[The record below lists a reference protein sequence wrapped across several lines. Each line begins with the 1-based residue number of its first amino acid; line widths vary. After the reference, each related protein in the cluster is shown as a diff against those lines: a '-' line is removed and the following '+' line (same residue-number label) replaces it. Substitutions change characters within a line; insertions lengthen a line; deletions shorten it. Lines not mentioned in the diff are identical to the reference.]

1 MAALL
6 VTPLRISLQKGQL
19 VDLGNRP
26 AYCPVARCSRVMV
39 TLVNRKRL
47 PSIGDL
53 TSSHASSGAKKGQK
67 NQTGPKIGSHRPIDN
82 FLPFLNPP
90 SRGQADSSQQFEVTF

>member
-19 VDLGNRP
+19 VDLGNSS
-26 AYCPVARCSRVMV
+26 AHYPVSRCSRVMV

-53 TSSHASSGAKKGQK
+53 TSSHASSGAKRGQK
-67 NQTGPKIGSHRPIDN
+67 KIKQ
-82 FLPFLNPP
+82 
-90 SRGQADSSQQFEVTF
+90 GQNLAVKV